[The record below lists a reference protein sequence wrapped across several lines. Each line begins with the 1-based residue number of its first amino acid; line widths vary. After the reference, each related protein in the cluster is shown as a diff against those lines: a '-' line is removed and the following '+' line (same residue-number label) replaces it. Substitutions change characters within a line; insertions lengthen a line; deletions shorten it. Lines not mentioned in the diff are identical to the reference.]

1 MPINILGE
9 SRYPQGYRSGPGLDS
24 KGRAGPTLQRI
35 ADEHKTRKNNA
46 SLLEAV
52 FEILAP
58 LGMYSGDAEAIHLP
72 SKTMTNAKTLASL
85 FQDWFKGGTPTI
97 NVPFDTWPEIIR
109 SNKFKNQMEL
119 AGKKYPE
126 AWKQRIEVE
135 KKLGGFPYPQ
145 VPIGRSDMG
154 DAYYA
159 DQAKNIR
166 KYSGNLSYE
175 EQLKQLKKL
184 MLEREAHRKLPT
196 YSESLA
202 KQNPIYGH
210 IYNKKY
216 NDPWDATGFG
226 ETHAEMTD
234 LIKDQSKYVLGDS
247 FHPFVKTAFSSDD
260 MLGNTS
266 RLERALFDRVRNPF
280 LQMLPEEAL
289 KVIKTNPKQL
299 SNLAQYMEMWVPNHL
314 ARLNNVKSVHVPG
327 KSLNEHITSRGEV
340 FDRAVPVNRL
350 NELQVLKNKNNNA
363 LSESLK
369 SPLELEPWDAIDKS
383 WKDALPLPPDFVEIP
398 F

>member
-9 SRYPQGYRSGPGLDS
+9 SRYPEGYRRGPGIDS

-46 SLLEAV
+46 SLLEAA
-52 FEILAP
+52 FENLAP

-97 NVPFDTWPEIIR
+97 NVPFDKWPEIIR
-109 SNKFKNQMEL
+109 SGKFKNQMEL
-119 AGKKYPE
+119 AGKEYPE

-135 KKLGGFPYPQ
+135 KKLGGFPYPREL
-145 VPIGRSDMG
+145 IKKRD
-154 DAYYA
+154 DKLLEYYKNY
-159 DQAKNIR
+159 AKHLKNNQTS
-166 KYSGNLSYE
+166 SGNKDDLLTVQQMMRE
-175 EQLKQLKKL
+175 
-184 MLEREAHRKLPT
+184 LEDRRSKPE

-202 KQNPIYGH
+202 KQNPVYGH

-216 NDPWDATGFG
+216 NDTWDATGFG
-226 ETHAEMTD
+226 DTHAEMTD

-247 FHPFVKTAFSSDD
+247 FHPVVKTAFSSDD

-266 RLERALFDRVRNPF
+266 RLERALFDNVRSYSHNDNPF
-280 LQMLPEEAL
+280 EYV
-289 KVIKTNPKQL
+289 KNNPKKL
-299 SNLAQYMEMWVPNHL
+299 NELAQYMEMWVPNHL

-327 KSLNEHITSRGEV
+327 KAIAEEFGRS
-340 FDRAVPVNRL
+340 VPVRKV
-350 NELQVLKNKNNNA
+350 NELQTLKNQNFKDIED
-363 LSESLK
+363 SIPSHLK
-369 SPLELEPWDAIDKS
+369 GSIGPEDIIDTWD
-383 WKDALPLPPDFVEIP
+383 EIP